1 MWFYNYQNLSFWLS
15 LYGIW
20 VFRMIINN
28 LFNVQFVQM
37 SKKKISAWPI
47 SFFFILSL
55 SFLSYKRGFTVNF
68 FSFFLPLH
76 FMMMMIYS
84 FFIEWDKSPSPI
96 WKKTNCVHEFFL
108 FRIYFLQRPIRISL
122 SLRSVC
128 QLNCKRTK
136 KNFFLYIIKCIHIT
150 LTIDRSFRSIHIY
163 GTSMW

>member
-1 MWFYNYQNLSFWLS
+1 MFNL
-15 LYGIW
+15 YKW
-20 VFRMIINN
+20 V
-28 LFNVQFVQM
+28 
-37 SKKKISAWPI
+37 KKKFLLDLSR
-47 SFFFILSL
+47 FFYILSL
-55 SFLSYKRGFTVNF
+55 SLFFLSYKRGFTVNF

-96 WKKTNCVHEFFL
+96 WKKTNCVHEFFFVL
-108 FRIYFLQRPIRISL
+108 FSILSLASNSYFSF